1 MTTTILHT
9 RTSSEPITL
18 PQQPGALGRVFWAS
32 QAPKFGRGE
41 VMIVHTTPNL
51 FRLDPAAMELRRQ
64 PHVSGGFYWDM
75 LSHANE
81 NEGFWSRCGA
91 YLETK

>member
-1 MTTTILHT
+1 
-9 RTSSEPITL
+9 
-18 PQQPGALGRVFWAS
+18 
-32 QAPKFGRGE
+32 
-41 VMIVHTTPNL
+41 MIVHTTPNL